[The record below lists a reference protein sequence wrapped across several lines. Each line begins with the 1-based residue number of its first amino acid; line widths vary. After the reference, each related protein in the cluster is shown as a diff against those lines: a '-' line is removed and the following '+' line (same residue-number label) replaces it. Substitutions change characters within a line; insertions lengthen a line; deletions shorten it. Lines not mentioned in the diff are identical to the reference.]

1 MWKSIKKKIK
11 QVKNGKKSNLFY
23 EIKLILCEDEMLIL

>member
-1 MWKSIKKKIK
+1 MWKSILKKIK
-11 QVKNGKKSNLFY
+11 QVKNGNLFY